1 MRCLI
6 FGALPVA
13 KLPFAVK
20 KDDFV
25 IAADKGLATAK
36 ALGVQPDLIVGDFDS
51 LGYAPEAEN
60 VVRLNV
66 RKDDTDVGYA
76 INLAFARGY
85 RDFHVF
91 GAVGGKL
98 DHTVANIQLAA
109 DLAAKGASCTFYGD
123 SERFTVLENG
133 ALTLAPKD
141 SGRVSVFSLL
151 PRSEGVSI
159 RGLSY
164 GCDDAAITDRF
175 PIGVSNAFIGNEAEI
190 SVKDGRLLIVWEEAL

>member
-13 KLPFAVK
+13 RLPFAVK
-20 KDDFV
+20 NDDFV

-36 ALGVQPDLIVGDFDS
+36 VLGVQPDLIVGDFDS
-51 LGYAPEAEN
+51 LGYAPNTEN

-66 RKDDTDVGYA
+66 LKDDTDVGYA

-98 DHTVANIQLAA
+98 DHTIANIQLAA
-109 DLAAKGASCTFYGD
+109 DLAAKGASCMFYGA
-123 SERFTVLENG
+123 SERFAVIENG
-133 ALTLAPKD
+133 AIALPAKNA
-141 SGRVSVFSLL
+141 GRVSVFSLA